1 MRMTEFTKNV
11 FSEPSEPFLVG
22 YVVEGAAARFRIC
35 QQKKSIWQFRRS
47 RPNPNNDF
55 PLSSLLL
62 SQIHLSL
69 LSLLAHVAIYLLKP
83 ESDRSIS
90 PHVEIKG
97 EIFLH
102 SL

>member
-1 MRMTEFTKNV
+1 MTEFTKNV

-55 PLSSLLL
+55 PPLLSPPFSDPSLSPLSSR
-62 SQIHLSL
+62 
-69 LSLLAHVAIYLLKP
+69 A
-83 ESDRSIS
+83 RGNIS
-90 PHVEIKG
+90 PKTRKRPEHFSPCRDQG
-97 EIFLH
+97 
-102 SL
+102 